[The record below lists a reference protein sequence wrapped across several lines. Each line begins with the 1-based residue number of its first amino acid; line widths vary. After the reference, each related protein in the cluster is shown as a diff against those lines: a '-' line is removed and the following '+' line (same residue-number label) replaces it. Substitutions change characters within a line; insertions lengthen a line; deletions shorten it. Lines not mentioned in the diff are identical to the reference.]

1 MPKVPARAAA
11 RWRDLVAEIRRHDAL
26 YYQAAA
32 PVIADQAYDALL
44 AELAALEAA
53 HPDLAVPESPT
64 QRVGEGRDEAFPPH
78 LHALP
83 MLSLANTYSRDELDD
98 FFKRTLK
105 ALDEEDDT
113 SLEWSVEPKVDGV
126 ALSLEYAAGRLARA
140 ATRGDGRE
148 GDLVTANV
156 YGFLNL
162 PARLQEPLDLT
173 VRGEAYLDRERF
185 RALNAAREAAG
196 EEPFANPRNLAAGSL
211 KLHDS
216 REVARRG
223 LSLAVYAL
231 HGEGLPG
238 RHTER
243 LAWAAALGLPV
254 LPVRA
259 CRGEAAVLAA
269 VAALDAER
277 GALPYETDGAVVKL
291 DSLALQERLGA
302 TAKSPR
308 WGIAYKF
315 AAERAATRLLA
326 IRLQVGRTG
335 AVTPVAELEPVLLAG
350 TTVSR
355 ATLHNREEIRRRD
368 LRAGDRVW
376 VEKGGEIIPK
386 IVGVVEAARDGS
398 QRPFVFPDECPAC
411 GAPLS
416 FAEEEVAVRCENP
429 ACPAQLRRRLEHFA
443 SRGALDIEGLGRQ
456 WVEILVERGLVRRLA
471 DLFALRAEQL
481 TALERMGEKSA
492 ANLLAAIAR
501 ARTRSWRRK
510 LYALGIRHVGAETA
524 RTLAAHY
531 PDLARLRAATP
542 EALQELADVG
552 PIVAAAVV
560 DFCGRES
567 VARELD
573 ALAAAG
579 FFAHSEPETAAPAA
593 GAGRLAGRTV
603 VITGGFV
610 DASRAELKAWCEAQG
625 AKVTD
630 SVSART
636 QLLLAGE
643 KPGSKLA
650 RAQALGIEIWD
661 AARLARERREAP

>member
-1 MPKVPARAAA
+1 MPRVPERAAA
-11 RWRDLVAEIRRHDAL
+11 RWRELVAEIRRHDAL

-32 PVIADQAYDALL
+32 PVISDQAYDALL
-44 AELAALEAA
+44 AELAHLEAD
-53 HPDLAVPESPT
+53 HPELALPESPT
-64 QRVGEGRDEAFPPH
+64 QRVSGARDEAFPPH

-83 MLSLANTYSRDELDD
+83 MLSLGNTYSQDELAE

-105 ALDEEDDT
+105 ALDMESDAELD
-113 SLEWSVEPKVDGV
+113 WSVEPKVDGV
-126 ALSLEYAAGRLARA
+126 ALSLEYEAGRLARA
-140 ATRGDGRE
+140 ATRGDGSQ
-148 GDLVTANV
+148 GDLVTANA
-156 YGFLNL
+156 YSLLNL
-162 PARLQEPLDLT
+162 PPRLKEARALT
-173 VRGEAYLDRERF
+173 VRGEVYLDRARF
-185 RALNAAREAAG
+185 QVLNAAREAAG
-196 EEPFANPRNLAAGSL
+196 DEPFANPRNLAAGTL

-231 HGEGLPG
+231 HGEDLPA

-243 LAWAAALGLPV
+243 LALAAALGLPV
-254 LPVRA
+254 LPARA

-269 VAALDAER
+269 IAALDAGR
-277 GALPYETDGAVVKL
+277 GALPYETDGAVLKL

-335 AVTPVAELEPVLLAG
+335 AVTPVAELEPVQLAG

-368 LRAGDRVW
+368 LREGDRVL

-386 IVGVVEAARDGS
+386 IVGVDEAARDGR
-398 QRPFVFPDECPAC
+398 QRPFVFPEVCPAC

-443 SRGALDIEGLGRQ
+443 SRGALDIEGLGKQ
-456 WVEILVERGLVRRLA
+456 WVEILVEQGLVRGLA

-481 TALERMGEKSA
+481 TALERMGERSA
-492 ANLLAAIAR
+492 ANLLAAIER
-501 ARTRSWRRK
+501 AKTRSWRRK
-510 LYALGIRHVGAETA
+510 LFALGIRHVGAETA
-524 RTLAAHY
+524 RTLAAAY
-531 PDLARLRAATP
+531 PDLASLRAASA
-542 EALQELADVG
+542 ESLQALADVG
-552 PIVAAAVV
+552 PAVAAAVA
-560 DFCGRES
+560 DYFTRES

-579 FFAHSEPETAAPAA
+579 LFAVSEPEAAPAA
-593 GAGRLAGRTV
+593 GGGLLAGKTV
-603 VITGGFV
+603 VITGSFA

-625 AKVTD
+625 ARVTD

-636 QLLLAGE
+636 DLLLAGE
-643 KPGSKLA
+643 KAGSKLA
-650 RAQALGIEIWD
+650 KAEALGIAIWD
-661 AARLARERREAP
+661 AARLARERAAAP